1 METKNEIKPTSQAA
15 ETLTLKDRKKQV
27 IKSIIKGKK
36 TKLKDDNVFDP
47 NPEIDEKDTLVK
59 T

>member
-1 METKNEIKPTSQAA
+1 METKNEIKPTSQTA